1 MYFQG
6 GRTMVCSAVILAAGK
21 GVRMRSH
28 IPKVIHRVAGVPMI
42 KHVVNAVSQAG
53 IDKITLVVGQQS
65 ELIKDI
71 FAGQEI
77 NYAVQAEQLGTGHAL
92 LQASSQVEHDDM
104 VLVVAGDT
112 PLLQAKTLQQLIA
125 HHRNT
130 QAVATVLSTII
141 DEPYGYG
148 RIVREESGQ
157 LARIVEEKDASPE
170 EKRIFEINSGM
181 YCLQVKEAF
190 ATLQKLGASNAQGE
204 YYLTDILEIIKNNG
218 QKVEVFLTEA
228 RDDIYGINNREQLA
242 RAEKIMRQRKN
253 FELMMAGVTII
264 DPETTFIDSEV
275 KIGMDTII
283 YPFTII
289 EGQSI
294 IGESC
299 LIGPSS
305 YLNDSLVGDHVIIE
319 NSRIKEAEIGD
330 ECNIGPF
337 AYLRPGAVLHR
348 GVKVGDFVEI
358 KKSIIGSGSKVPH
371 LSYVGDAELGNDV
384 NVGAGT
390 ITCNYDG
397 KNKWITILEDG
408 VFIGSNTNLVAPVRI
423 GKNAVTGAG
432 STITRDVPADSLAV
446 ERASQK
452 HIEDYSRKKE
462 RT

>member
-1 MYFQG
+1 
-6 GRTMVCSAVILAAGK
+6 MVCSAVILAAGK

-190 ATLQKLGASNAQGE
+190 AALQKLGASNAQGE